1 MSPSTLRH
9 TLSGLAAAALLVA
22 SPALADW
29 SADATTKVSAPSGQK
44 APPGQTAPPEMKGRI
59 YGRKGLLRM
68 DSQVPGPPQG
78 PGMAM
83 SILFDFEKRTGTTL
97 MHARK
102 IAAVRNLDEMA
113 VKLPGS
119 CVGKTQDYDACFV
132 EQGYKKTGSEK
143 VNGHPTT
150 VYEGTPPGMDGK
162 PLRQKVWRPT
172 DLPEVPYVRA
182 QTFSPEGQV
191 SEINLTNIQQGKQPD
206 SLFTVPADYQK
217 VEASPSG
224 APMGGLKREDFQGK
238 TPEQIQE
245 LIRQRMGQGAPP
257 PQGGGQKP

>member
-1 MSPSTLRH
+1 MSPSSLRH
-9 TLSGLAAAALLVA
+9 RLSGLATAALLVA

-29 SADATTKVSAPSGQK
+29 TADATTKVSAPPGQK
-44 APPGQTAPPEMKGRI
+44 AAPGQKAPPEMKGRI

-68 DSQVPGPPQG
+68 DSQVPAPPQG
-78 PGMAM
+78 PAMNM

-97 MHARK
+97 MHAQK
-102 IAAVRNLDEMA
+102 VASVRNLDELP

-119 CVGKTQDYDACFV
+119 CTGKTQDYDACFL
-132 EQGYKKTGSEK
+132 EQGYKKTGTET
-143 VNGHPTT
+143 VNGHATT
-150 VYEGTPPGMDGK
+150 VYEGSPASVDGK
-162 PLRQKVWRPT
+162 PMRQKVWRPT

-182 QTFSPEGQV
+182 QTFSADGQV
-191 SEINLTNIQQGKQPD
+191 TELNLTHIQEGKQPD
-206 SLFTVPADYQK
+206 SLFTIPADYRK
-217 VEASPSG
+217 MEGPPMG
-224 APMGGLKREDFQGK
+224 APMGGLKPEDFKGK